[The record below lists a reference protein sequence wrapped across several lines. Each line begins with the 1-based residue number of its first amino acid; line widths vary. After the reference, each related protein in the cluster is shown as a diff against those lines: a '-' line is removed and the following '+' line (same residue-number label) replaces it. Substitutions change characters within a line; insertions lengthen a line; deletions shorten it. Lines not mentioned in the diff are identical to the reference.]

1 VIETPSEQSPQ
12 SGRPEQPE
20 PSPRPQPSGG
30 PVRIRHARAADAA
43 AIAQV
48 HIRSR
53 EATMPYLPPR
63 RRTDAEVEAWVRDV
77 VLPGSAVWVAELD
90 GAVVGYAAVED
101 DQLDALYLLADVRRR
116 GIGTLLLEAAKAH
129 RPQGLGLFVFQK
141 NTGAR
146 AFYLRHGFTVT
157 AATDGSGNMEREP
170 DLAMRWP
177 SVTNGTRTVG

>member
-1 VIETPSEQSPQ
+1 MTETPSEQSQQSEQPQ
-12 SGRPEQPE
+12 QPAPREPSGRPVRV
-20 PSPRPQPSGG
+20 RPAQ
-30 PVRIRHARAADAA
+30 AADAA

-53 EATMPYLPPR
+53 EVTMPYLPPR

-77 VLPGSAVWVAELD
+77 VLPGSAVWVADLD

-116 GIGTLLLEAAKAH
+116 GIGTLLLAAAKAH

-170 DLAMRWP
+170 DLAMRWSP
-177 SVTNGTRTVG
+177 VTNGTRTVG